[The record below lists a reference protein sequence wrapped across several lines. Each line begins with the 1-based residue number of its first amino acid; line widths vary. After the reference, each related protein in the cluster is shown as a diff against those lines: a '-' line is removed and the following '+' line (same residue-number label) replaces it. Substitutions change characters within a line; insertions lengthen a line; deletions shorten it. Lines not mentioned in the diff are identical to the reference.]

1 MPEQESSFD
10 RLWRNIRNYL
20 HLKTEDIKLTL
31 SEKITVLVSTFV
43 VVAAMALLAGI
54 VLLFLT
60 LAAANWIG
68 EALGMAWAYLI
79 IAGGYLIF
87 MILAVV
93 FRRQLIINPVARFV
107 TRLILS

>member
-10 RLWRNIRNYL
+10 HLWRNIRNYL